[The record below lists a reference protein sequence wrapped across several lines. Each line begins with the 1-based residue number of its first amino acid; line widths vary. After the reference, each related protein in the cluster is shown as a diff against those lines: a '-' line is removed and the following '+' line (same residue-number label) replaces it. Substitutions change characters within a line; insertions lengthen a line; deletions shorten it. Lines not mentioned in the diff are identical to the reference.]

1 KIRGFRIELGE
12 IEAKLSACAGVREAV
27 VLAREDQPG
36 DKRLVA
42 YLIAAGGRQLDL
54 DAIRQQVATQL
65 AEYMVPSAFVTLD
78 AFPLTANG
86 KLDQKALP
94 APDGDAYARRCYEAP
109 EGEIEEGLAEIWRSL
124 LKLEQIGRHDNFFNV
139 GGHSLLAVQLMRRI
153 NQAFGVEVPLDR
165 LFAHATI
172 VDLGEYIL
180 NAQFEQFD
188 AGELEELMAHMGD
201 VQQVLPSD
209 DVEASMK

>member
-1 KIRGFRIELGE
+1 
-12 IEAKLSACAGVREAV
+12 
-27 VLAREDQPG
+27 
-36 DKRLVA
+36 
-42 YLIAAGGRQLDL
+42 
-54 DAIRQQVATQL
+54 
-65 AEYMVPSAFVTLD
+65 AFVALD
-78 AFPLTANG
+78 AFPLTPNG

-94 APDGDAYARRCYEAP
+94 APDGEAYARHRYEAP

-124 LKLEQIGRHDNFFNV
+124 LKLEQVGRHDNFFNV

-165 LFAHATI
+165 LFAHTTI
-172 VDLGEYIL
+172 IDLGEYIL

-201 VQQVLPSD
+201 VQQVRLSD
-209 DVEASMK
+209 EVEASMK